1 MKKQKVSGK
10 KAEQVKRS
18 VCPITNT
25 LDILGDKWTLLV
37 VRDMFLGKKTYGEF
51 LESPEGIPTNI
62 LADRLKRLA
71 QYGIINKTPYQQ
83 APVRYAYQLT
93 PKGQELSEVMKA
105 IIKWG
110 LENIPGTRAV
120 MKDRKKIIKKR
131 TKIRKKQSRSQN
143 T

>member
-1 MKKQKVSGK
+1 MKKQKVSDK

-93 PKGQELSEVMKA
+93 PKGQQLSEVMKA

-120 MKDRKKIIKKR
+120 MKDTKK
-131 TKIRKKQSRSQN
+131 
-143 T
+143 

>member
-1 MKKQKVSGK
+1 MKKQKVSDK
-10 KAEQVKRS
+10 RAKQVKRS

-62 LADRLKRLA
+62 LADRLKRLE
-71 QYGIINKTPYQQ
+71 QHGIINKTPYQQ
-83 APVRYAYQLT
+83 APVRYAYRLT
-93 PKGQELSEVMKA
+93 PKGQQLSEVMKA

-120 MKDRKKIIKKR
+120 MMNR
-131 TKIRKKQSRSQN
+131 TK
-143 T
+143 